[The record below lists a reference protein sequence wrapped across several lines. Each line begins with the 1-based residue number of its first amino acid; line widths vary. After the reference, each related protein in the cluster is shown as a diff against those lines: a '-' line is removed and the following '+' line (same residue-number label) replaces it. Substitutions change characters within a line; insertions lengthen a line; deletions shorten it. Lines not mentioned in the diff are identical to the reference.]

1 MFNQKKI
8 DDLTDRLNKSGNEV
22 QRLQNEIKKLKGET
36 MAYTSASNPED
47 RIRKFLNA
55 AARLIPEFS
64 DVSSSIDFHYY
75 YYDNPLALLDVFTE
89 RFTKTA
95 DAKEE
100 KERVKKLVKEI
111 LAEQCK
117 DAAQSVTPATS
128 PFKETE

>member
-1 MFNQKKI
+1 MF
-8 DDLTDRLNKSGNEV
+8 LRL
-22 QRLQNEIKKLKGET
+22 
-36 MAYTSASNPED
+36 
-47 RIRKFLNA
+47 
-55 AARLIPEFS
+55 
-64 DVSSSIDFHYY
+64 IDFHY